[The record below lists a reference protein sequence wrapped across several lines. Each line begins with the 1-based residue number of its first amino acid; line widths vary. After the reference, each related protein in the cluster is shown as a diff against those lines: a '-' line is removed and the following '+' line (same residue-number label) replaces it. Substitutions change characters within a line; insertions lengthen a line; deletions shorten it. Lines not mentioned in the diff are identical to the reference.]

1 MEVKLIIISNILI
14 GYSGLILCGL
24 ILVHKIKHDAKVMN
38 KDFPKLSFYIF
49 LDKGRIFDKSQI

>member
-24 ILVHKIKHDAKVMN
+24 ILVHKINHDAKVMN
-38 KDFPKLSFYIF
+38 KDS
-49 LDKGRIFDKSQI
+49 